1 MQRLVDVLVPS
12 ANSRIASAST
22 ASSAASPDRIVLRN
36 CLWCLNRVVKEW
48 SSFKL
53 PLGTKMMGEFVQ
65 LLTPILLPLMGA
77 LVDLPHDVEIPEDT
91 ESAMLCFK

>member
-1 MQRLVDVLVPS
+1 
-12 ANSRIASAST
+12 
-22 ASSAASPDRIVLRN
+22 
-36 CLWCLNRVVKEW
+36 VVKEW
-48 SSFKL
+48 ASFKL